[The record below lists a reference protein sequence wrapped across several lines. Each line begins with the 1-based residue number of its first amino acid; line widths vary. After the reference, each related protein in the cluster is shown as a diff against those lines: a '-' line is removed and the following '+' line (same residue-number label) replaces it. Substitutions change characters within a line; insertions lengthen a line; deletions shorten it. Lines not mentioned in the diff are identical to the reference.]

1 MRGRGKW
8 SGKSREFVLT
18 ASVSVVLAKDFFF
31 AGELALAIFLLAEVG
46 VVLALAL
53 EVGVA
58 FDLGVVLLFLGC
70 AQ

>member
-1 MRGRGKW
+1 M
-8 SGKSREFVLT
+8 
-18 ASVSVVLAKDFFF
+18 VLAEDFFF
-31 AGELALAIFLLAEVG
+31 AGELALADVFLLAEVG

-70 AQ
+70 AQLKWNVYICTSKHTKLL